1 MIDPNQYINDPVY
14 GRLMPNDTWK
24 QYEGKPDLSNVPSE
38 ILRLVYH
45 ILLSFLSLLRCLFC
59 FSFLCYITLGFLCLK
74 LECHWLK
81 LFCFINKR
89 FYIR

>member
-38 ILRLVYH
+38 ILRLVPKDTRDGRDTSGR
-45 ILLSFLSLLRCLFC
+45 IDSII
-59 FSFLCYITLGFLCLK
+59 ITN
-74 LECHWLK
+74 
-81 LFCFINKR
+81 I
-89 FYIR
+89 